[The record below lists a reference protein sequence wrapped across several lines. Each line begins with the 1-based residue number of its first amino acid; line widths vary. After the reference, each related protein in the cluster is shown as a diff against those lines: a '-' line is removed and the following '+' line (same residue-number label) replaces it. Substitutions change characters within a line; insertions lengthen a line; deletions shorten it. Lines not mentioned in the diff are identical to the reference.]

1 MRKSVII
8 VQLVDTL
15 FYAVYSLVMAM
26 KLLRIHRTASRL
38 GLLASIALGAFL
50 SVFLMASASA
60 NGAGAKCYDAL
71 AGVATT
77 CPKSTSFKIDGVQPG
92 PNEDA
97 FVTGK
102 CYTIADTTKGWIT
115 SDCAGPN
122 FKDVVP
128 TQKTPNNVDSAQ
140 TGNCPAEL
148 DPQKECNI
156 VRQYLNPVI
165 NALGIIVVL
174 AVVISIVIGGIQY
187 TTSADQPGAVQA
199 ARQRIINAVLAL
211 LAFTFLWSFL
221 QWIIPGGIF

>member
-1 MRKSVII
+1 MNS
-8 VQLVDTL
+8 
-15 FYAVYSLVMAM
+15 
-26 KLLRIHRTASRL
+26 LRIYKTLNRF
-38 GLLASIALGAFL
+38 GLLASIALSAL
-50 SVFLMASASA
+50 LPVFLTSPASA

-77 CPKSTSFKIDGVQPG
+77 CPSSTSFKIDGKQPG

-102 CYTIADTTKGWIT
+102 CYTIADTTKGWV
-115 SDCAGPN
+115 SADCAGPN

-128 TQKTPNNVDSAQ
+128 TQKTPNNVDRAQ
-140 TGNCPAEL
+140 TGNCPEEL

-165 NALGIIVVL
+165 NALGIVVVL

-211 LAFTFLWSFL
+211 IAFTFLWSFL

>member
-1 MRKSVII
+1 M
-8 VQLVDTL
+8 
-15 FYAVYSLVMAM
+15 MN
-26 KLLRIHRTASRL
+26 LLGIYKTVNRFA
-38 GLLASIALGAFL
+38 LLASIAVSALVPAFFIAP
-50 SVFLMASASA
+50 VSA

-102 CYTIADTTKGWIT
+102 CYTISDTEKGWVS
-115 SDCAGPN
+115 SDCGGPN

-128 TQKTPNNVDSAQ
+128 TQKTPNNVDNAQ
-140 TGNCPAEL
+140 TGNCPTEL
-148 DPQKECNI
+148 DPQKECDI
-156 VRQYLNPVI
+156 VRQYLNPII

-174 AVVISIVIGGIQY
+174 AVVISIVVGGIQY

-211 LAFTFLWSFL
+211 IAFTFLWSFL